1 MAARSTRDALLEQGA
16 LLFAQRGVAGVT
28 AKELHAAAGA
38 RNASALH
45 YHFGGQ
51 EGLLAE
57 IVRGHVTAVEERRAR
72 LVAAIEADGA
82 TGDLRALIRALA
94 APMAEDLT
102 TALGRAH
109 LRLVA
114 QVSHPTLAYAPAFQ
128 ADAAPAGAAV
138 VRWIWAALPD
148 LPDAI
153 RRERMVAL
161 RAQLIGLFAFRA
173 ALRDSEPGTAL
184 VGTDELFVENLVDL
198 IVAGLRAAPSSAAT
212 AAAATEAATR
222 SSRRQPSR

>member
-1 MAARSTRDALLEQGA
+1 M
-16 LLFAQRGVAGVT
+16 AGVT

-51 EGLLAE
+51 EGLLAA
-57 IVRGHVTAVEERRAR
+57 IITLHVQAVEERRAR
-72 LVAAIEADGA
+72 LVVSIEAQG
-82 TGDLRALIRALA
+82 TSGDLRVLVRALA

-102 TALGRAH
+102 TPLGRAH

-128 ADAAPAGAAV
+128 VADAPAGSAV
-138 VRWIWAALPD
+138 VRWLWAALPT

-153 RRERMVAL
+153 ARERMVAL

-173 ALRDSEPGTAL
+173 VLRDTSPEVGV
-184 VGTDELFVENLVDL
+184 VGTDELFLENLVDL
-198 IVAGLRAAPSSAAT
+198 LVAGLQAPPSEEA
-212 AAAATEAATR
+212 AAAATAERARAREVR
-222 SSRRQPSR
+222 SPI

>member
-1 MAARSTRDALLEQGA
+1 MAERSTRDALLEQGA
-16 LLFAQRGVAGVT
+16 LLFARRGVAGVT

-51 EGLLAE
+51 EGLVAAIITL
-57 IVRGHVTAVEERRAR
+57 HVAAVEERRAR
-72 LVAAIEADGA
+72 LVAEIEAAGTEA
-82 TGDLRALIRALA
+82 DLRALVRALA
-94 APMAEDLT
+94 APMAADLT

-114 QVSHPTLAYAPAFQ
+114 HVSHPSLAYGPAFPV
-128 ADAAPAGAAV
+128 ADAPSGTQVA
-138 VRWIWAALPD
+138 RWLAAALPE

-153 RRERMVAL
+153 RRERLVAL

-173 ALRDSEPGTAL
+173 TLRDASPEVDV
-184 VGTDELFVENLVDL
+184 VGTDELFLENLVDL
-198 IVAGLRAAPSSAAT
+198 LVAGLQAPPSDEAV
-212 AAAATEAATR
+212 EAAGAEG
-222 SSRRQPSR
+222 RRPRR

>member
-1 MAARSTRDALLEQGA
+1 MAEHSTRDALLEQGA

-45 YHFGGQ
+45 YHFGDQ
-51 EGLLAE
+51 NGLVGAIITL
-57 IVRGHVTAVEERRAR
+57 HVDAVEERRAR
-72 LVAAIEADGA
+72 LVAEIEASGT
-82 TGDLRALIRALA
+82 TGDLRALVRALA
-94 APMAEDLT
+94 VPMADDLT
-102 TALGRAH
+102 TPLGRAH

-114 QVSHPTLAYAPAFQ
+114 QVSHPSLAYGRAFQ
-128 ADAAPAGAAV
+128 VSDAPAGTQVA
-138 VRWIWAALPD
+138 RWLAAALPD

-153 RRERMVAL
+153 RRERLVAL

-173 ALRDSEPGTAL
+173 TLRDTTPEDDV

-198 IVAGLRAAPSSAAT
+198 LVAGLQAAPSEEAV
-212 AAAATEAATR
+212 AAARTEVR
-222 SSRRQPSR
+222 DHRH